1 MATDQYY
8 QISNSTDST
17 WPTWISN
24 NAYAATSAHAYFAHQ
39 NNNTWGQ
46 WVSAGTTSSAD
57 TITIPYQRVWN
68 EWVASG
74 TVNVGIDA
82 SSTDASWNSWVYAQ
96 AETEDEKRLRAAQEV
111 GAKPRWDAQ
120 QRVLAEAAAKREE
133 EQRLADARAKELLKG
148 ALVQAQLERFERDEC
163 IPVDTA
169 KGNKYLIRKG
179 RTKNIDVLNPDGT
192 VKHRLCVHPASDCP
206 DFDTMLAQ
214 KLWLEHSE
222 DEILR
227 MANVWPA

>member
-1 MATDQYY
+1 MRV
-8 QISNSTDST
+8 
-17 WPTWISN
+17 
-24 NAYAATSAHAYFAHQ
+24 AA
-39 NNNTWGQ
+39 
-46 WVSAGTTSSAD
+46 
-57 TITIPYQRVWN
+57 
-68 EWVASG
+68 
-74 TVNVGIDA
+74 GIDLAA
-82 SSTDASWNSWVYAQ
+82 SSDASWNTWVCVQ
-96 AETEDEKRLRAAQEV
+96 NVTTEEKAEEKAVRLAEEAATAARWQE
-111 GAKPRWDAQ
+111 Q
-120 QRVLAEAAAKREE
+120 QRILAEAAKKREE
-133 EQRLADARAKELLKG
+133 AQLMADARAKELLKG
-148 ALVQAQLERFERDEC
+148 ALAQAQLERFDRDEC

-179 RTKNIDVLNPDGT
+179 RTKNIDVLNPDGS